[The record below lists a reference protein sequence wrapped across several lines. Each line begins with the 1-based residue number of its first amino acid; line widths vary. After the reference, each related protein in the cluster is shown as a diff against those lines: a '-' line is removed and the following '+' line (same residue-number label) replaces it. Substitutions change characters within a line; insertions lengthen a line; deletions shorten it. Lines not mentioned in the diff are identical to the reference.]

1 MYGYGDACIGTWIYS
16 YIPCMRCFY
25 SVLPCVWAR
34 VSDYACACACVYM
47 CVCSYSRELAEGM
60 SVPLTVEF

>member
-25 SVLPCVWAR
+25 SYFRVCGPVSLTMRAR
-34 VSDYACACACVYM
+34 VRVCI
-47 CVCSYSRELAEGM
+47 CVCVHTLVSSRKECPCL
-60 SVPLTVEF
+60 